1 MQKKVLTVKNLKKIY
16 HTNTEEIVAL
26 DNISFDLFEGE
37 ILSIVGPS
45 GCGKST
51 ILSIICGLENKSSG
65 SINIENN
72 KRIGYMLQ
80 SDCLFNWRN
89 VIDNCMIGLE
99 IEGKN
104 NEENKKYV
112 MQLLNKYGL
121 KDFIY
126 SKPDELSGGM
136 RQRVAL
142 IRTLATKP
150 DILLLD
156 ESFSALDYQS
166 RINVANDVYN
176 ILKNEGKS
184 AILVT
189 HDIAESVTVSDRV
202 IVLTKRP
209 ASIKKEHIINLTNK
223 KDPINN
229 RKCIEFNDYYDLIWK
244 ELDYDA

>member
-176 ILKNEGKS
+176 ILKSEGKS